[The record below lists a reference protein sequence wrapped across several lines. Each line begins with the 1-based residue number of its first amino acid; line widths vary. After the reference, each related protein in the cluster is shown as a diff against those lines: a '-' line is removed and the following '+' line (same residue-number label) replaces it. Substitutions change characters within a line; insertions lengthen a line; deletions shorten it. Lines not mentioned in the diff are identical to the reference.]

1 MQDLSLDYLMLSVF
15 LDDTRGV
22 DLFVPTRTSEGKKPG
37 LKRSAMRS
45 NSLKVCGGKTLYS
58 PIDLHSA
65 RCSHIPVVR
74 RMGKSDSCY
83 TTPRRRRCWAAYTG
97 HDEWLA
103 QTQRTKTKQIKRER
117 GIATASL
124 EDSEHNEIREIH
136 SPLSQHFWPTGQSV
150 SNLQSLATSQFS
162 RQVPLQQFDFLPA
175 W

>member
-1 MQDLSLDYLMLSVF
+1 MQDLSLDYLILSVF

-22 DLFVPTRTSEGKKPG
+22 DLFVPTRTSEDKKPG
-37 LKRSAMRS
+37 LKRSAMIKQFKS
-45 NSLKVCGGKTLYS
+45 VWTLYN

-74 RMGKSDSCY
+74 RMGKLSDCCY

-97 HDEWLA
+97 HEEWLA
-103 QTQRTKTKQIKRER
+103 QTQSTKTKQTKRER

-124 EDSEHNEIREIH
+124 EDSEHNETREIH
-136 SPLSQHFWPTGQSV
+136 SPLSQHFRPTGQSV

-162 RQVPLQQFDFLPA
+162 RQVPLQQFDFVPA